1 MSKQVFNQSLNS
13 NIGKKFKEIGQKV
26 FAYIYIYMHKLVQ
39 KKKKKRFQFT
49 ITFFFLKENKCTKS
63 RLV

>member
-1 MSKQVFNQSLNS
+1 
-13 NIGKKFKEIGQKV
+13 
-26 FAYIYIYMHKLVQ
+26 MHKLVQ
-39 KKKKKRFQFT
+39 KKKKRFQFT